1 MKKRT
6 ALFLAAL
13 LCMNLAACG
22 AKPDAAENTPVIVI
36 EGGENGQTA
45 EPAEQGSGSENTAA
59 PEETP
64 GASPEEPQLSID
76 LTGPWHL
83 DSEKND
89 LAAFADRF
97 PGYGEWGASMEIR
110 SDGRISWYIGAEG
123 WQGSFVVE
131 GKLLRAQLRSDMDES
146 SLDMDIRISTE
157 NEEAALEMDYGDL
170 TLFWLFG
177 EEES

>member
-1 MKKRT
+1 MKRRT
-6 ALFLAAL
+6 ALFLAAF
-13 LCMNLAACG
+13 LCLNLTACG
-22 AKPDAAENTPVIVI
+22 ATPEAVENTPVIVI
-36 EGGENGQTA
+36 EGGETGPAA
-45 EPAEQGSGSENTAA
+45 EAAGQGSYSESTAA
-59 PEETP
+59 SEGTPE
-64 GASPEEPQLSID
+64 ASPEEPQLSID

-97 PGYGEWGASMEIR
+97 PGYAEWGASMEIR

-123 WQGSFVVE
+123 WQGSYVIE
-131 GKLLRAQLRSDMDES
+131 GNLLRAQLKSDIDEG
-146 SLDMDIRISTE
+146 SLSMDIRISTE
-157 NEEAALEMDYGDL
+157 NEGAALEMDYGDL